1 MREKYYYLRIDHLN
15 TYFSGKNRLFITSL
29 TVLFLLLM
37 STDFI
42 RAQGVEKRPAE
53 PIICPAKDQDMFTR
67 INIPEV
73 SSGDYQRTAQNAATA
88 EFEITF
94 GPGAQANPEAM
105 AAFEYALDIWATQIV
120 SPVPIKIYAEF
131 ANLGAGVLASA
142 GPAYNVLNFPG
153 APEENTLYPAALAN
167 ALAGEALFPDED
179 FDLIVN
185 LGTGIP
191 WYFGLDGNTPA
202 GQYDFVTVALHEAGH
217 GLGFTTVRSF
227 SGGVG
232 SLRSN
237 GNPAVYGLFI
247 EDGDGNLLL
256 DFPDPSTELGD
267 AFTGGDIFMGGTFA
281 VSALNGQRPELYAP
295 SNFQGGS
302 SIAHWDEAAFPAG
315 DPNSLMT
322 PQVGSAESNFDI
334 GDITRGLF
342 RDMGWQINEA
352 DVSPIVADINSIS
365 EELNVNDSLLTTINL
380 SNLSDSSL
388 DVSISSIQSIN
399 LINEINPTSLSI
411 DSLSDESFE
420 VLFDASSAQ
429 AGIYNDTLLVDV
441 INSPTSIR
449 IPVEIRVLDGTEAP
463 IIEVSPT
470 AFSEEIE
477 QFQVRTEE
485 LLISNTG
492 NADLT
497 FNISIDGDSLDQF
510 NSNLKKTKEAI
521 ATGGFNTATYP
532 YVEGSS
538 KSALLKT
545 ESNEYSEIITSLYTT
560 DFEDFSIGDI
570 NGQNGWVSQF
580 EDNWVISDSN
590 PDDGNLHFRGVS
602 DGLGAD
608 RPASVLAISPTVVPG
623 DEPFMVYSSRVNIE
637 GEGVT
642 WEIIPQSP
650 AAGSVVTRLRF
661 NGDGTIDALVDPD
674 FVSVD
679 AEIPDGYFDLRI
691 VVDKEDFS
699 FSVYFDDEMVF
710 SGQGFAGEIEQV
722 VVLSAMEA
730 TGSTIDIDN
739 FEIIDGNADAPF
751 LTVNPTVGNV
761 PFGSSLAAEVKFD
774 ARTLTPG
781 EYTATITVNS
791 NDSANSTIDVP
802 VSLTVVQPPVISV
815 NPDEISAAIDV
826 SVDDPATKTETFTI
840 SNSGESSLDFSTSLG
855 ATTFTP
861 NSNLNSIK
869 IEELDM
875 ALYGVGNSK
884 EMEEKSAGIK
894 AKVLS
899 TIASKKKEGSELSSN
914 TFSDSIAYDSG
925 INFPDDFAGVQQ
937 GAYTSAI
944 KFDVESAFNLTA
956 VRNAFRT
963 EAVSDPVVILE
974 VYLGGNTPNEGE
986 LLTSQTFSQAS
997 EEGIFAIEELNESI
1011 SFSEGE
1017 SFWVVHKYP
1026 DGIEFPQGV
1035 DDNISQRPNTYFFSG
1050 DGGDTFNPSGFVF
1063 LVRALSGSGSDNYI
1077 SLSPAS
1083 GTVAPGESFEV
1094 SATFDG
1100 TSLPNGLHETDILI
1114 SSNDP
1119 INPSISVAT
1128 SLNVSGQTAE
1138 IEVSDEYLLF
1148 NDVFLGQDK
1157 ERTFSVTNAGL
1168 ADLNVSSISSDNAD
1182 FSVSPSS
1189 ANLSPGEEQI
1199 VTVNFA
1205 PSQLGSIN
1213 GIISIETPGM
1223 QNPIEVVVNGIGA
1236 EPPIGQ
1242 FDPQEIVETTDAGTT
1257 IEKTISLKN
1266 DGNAPLIYSFPDLAL
1281 NSILANPEVALNNSE
1296 LLSFDNTGMVEEK
1309 GAEDTRV
1316 GHDVLYNVG
1325 TDNDFGY
1332 SWIDS
1337 DEENGPVYNFTDIT
1351 ASGNEIT
1358 SNVGGDGTAQVPL
1371 SFAFEFY
1378 GESYSSAFVNA
1389 NGFVSFQAPAGANT
1403 WTNSQI
1409 PTNDNVNNMIAG
1421 FWNDIEP
1428 QEFNGAV
1435 HYQDFGDKFIV
1446 QWTDATEYFGSADE
1460 SVTFQIVLHDDGN
1473 IDIYYEDVESAS
1485 FLNTTTVGIENGDG
1499 TDGAQVAFNTSY
1511 IKDEL
1516 AVRFIKPTIT
1526 FTSFITAVDDLSGVV
1541 PAGGSK
1547 DITVT
1552 LDATDLN
1559 DGRYFDQLIASTN
1572 APSDSGTIAL
1582 FDLTVIGFPEI
1593 GFDSD
1598 SLMFE
1603 PIFVGLT
1610 SEASLLITNEGSKEL
1625 IVSSLSNGNADFEID
1640 ETGPFNLLPDQSRV
1654 VNVSFSPSSVGN
1666 ISDEILIESNDAF
1679 GNESANIYLS
1689 GVGIDPPV
1697 IELSPDSLSVVVYEG
1712 DSTTENVT
1720 ISNTGAADL
1729 NYSLSVPYF
1738 GEAQSENSE
1747 VKQYEKLTYDKIL
1760 SKETEDTRVGPE
1772 FLNASGGP
1780 GTFGYTWIDN
1790 NSGGPAYDYID
1801 ISETGQLADVG
1812 GDGNT
1817 TVPLPFEFNFFGS
1830 NENEVTIGANGF
1842 LTFDAIVGSNFT
1854 NAQIPDESNPNLF
1867 IAPMWADLEPQ
1878 DGGGVYYEAHDDYFI
1893 VQYDSV
1899 PGFGFPPFL
1908 PIPDPVSFQV
1918 ILYPNGQIKMQYEN
1932 VASTLATSSTVGLE
1946 GPQGLSGL
1954 QVIFNNEYLTDNLA
1968 ITFTPPIQGVLAA
1981 GETAEIPVT
1990 FFSEGLDAG
1999 ETYFGDIIVSSNDP
2013 ISPELSIPVSLEV
2026 LELPEI
2032 SSFTLINAELNEE
2045 IGELFTG
2052 EIINLDN
2059 YANNEFSVIANPT
2072 MADVGSVVFDF
2083 NGQEAFQTENIAPYS
2098 LDGDF
2103 NNGNSFYPVALPK
2116 GVNTITAT
2124 PYTGANGSGKE
2135 GKALTVEFEVIDNQP
2150 DFCYGE
2156 SITSYQPGNRKNG
2169 QAIPQSRSN
2178 PEQALGQP
2186 QENDNYNFVA
2196 LGFGG
2201 SITIELG
2208 CEVMDHEGNDL
2219 LIVETSFRDA
2229 NRPCEQYPEKAKIE
2243 ASVDGENWAI
2253 IADEICGDGEVD
2265 LANGGLTTAK
2275 FIRITDVSN
2284 SDDFQGG
2291 NADGYDLDGIMVIN
2305 NLGDEQDPELV
2316 KEIVEKE
2323 NVVAN
2328 EENVIVSA
2336 YPNPATDFINVDL
2349 NGEGDQF
2356 HVRLFNVTGEL
2367 VDHTILSVKNGENK
2381 GKLDLRK
2388 YPQGLYHLRVK
2399 NQEGGIVSQSRILKW

>member
-1 MREKYYYLRIDHLN
+1 MRKKFTIFEFFRFYSNFNCKKELI
-15 TYFSGKNRLFITSL
+15 ITSI
-29 TVLFLLLM
+29 FLLFMLF
-37 STDFI
+37 STSGFLI
-42 RAQGVEKRPAE
+42 AQGTEKREAE

-67 INIPEV
+67 INIPETT
-73 SSGDYQRTAQNAATA
+73 SGEYQRMVQNNATA

-94 GPGAQANPEAM
+94 GPGAQDNPEAM

-131 ANLGAGVLASA
+131 ADLGAGVLASA
-142 GPAYNVLNFPG
+142 GPAYNVINFSG

-167 ALAGEALFPDED
+167 ALAGEVLFPEED

-227 SGGVG
+227 NGGVG

-342 RDMGWQINEA
+342 RDMGWQISEME
-352 DVSPIVADINSIS
+352 VSPIVSNTNSIS
-365 EELNVNDSLLTTINL
+365 EELNVNDSLLTTISL
-380 SNLSDSSL
+380 SNISDSII
-388 DVSISSIQSIN
+388 DVSISLTESIN
-399 LINEINPTSLSI
+399 LIDSINPSSLTI

-420 VLFDASSAQ
+420 VLFNATAIQ
-429 AGIYNDTLLVDV
+429 AGIYNDTILVDV
-441 INSPTSIR
+441 INSSASIS
-449 IPVEIRVLDGTEAP
+449 IPVEIRVLDGTESP
-463 IIEVSPT
+463 SIEVSPT

-477 QFQVRTEE
+477 QFQVRSEDI
-485 LLISNTG
+485 LINNTG

-510 NSNLKKTKEAI
+510 TTNLDKTKKAI
-521 ATGGFNTATYP
+521 AKDGFVTSSYP
-532 YVEGSS
+532 YVEASS
-538 KSALLKT
+538 KSALFKT
-545 ESNEYSEIITSLYTT
+545 ESNEYSKIITSLYTT

-570 NGQNGWVSQF
+570 NEQNGWVSQF
-580 EDNWVISDSN
+580 EDNWIISDSN
-590 PDDGNLHFRGVS
+590 PDDGSLHFRGVS

-674 FVSVD
+674 FVSMD
-679 AEIPDGYFDLRI
+679 AEIPEGYFDLRI
-691 VVDKEDFS
+691 VVDKEDFT

-739 FEIIDGNADAPF
+739 FEIIDGDANAPF
-751 LTVNPTVGNV
+751 ITVNPMEGIV
-761 PFGSSLAAEVKFD
+761 PFGSSLTAEVKFD
-774 ARTLTPG
+774 ARTLAPG
-781 EYTATITVNS
+781 DYSATITINS
-791 NDSANSTIDVP
+791 NDSANSTIEVP

-815 NPDEISAAIDV
+815 SPEEINTAIDV
-826 SVDDPATKTETFTI
+826 TVDDPATKTESFTI
-840 SNSGESSLDFSTSLG
+840 SNSGESALDFNTSLG
-855 ATTFTP
+855 ATNFTP
-861 NSNLNSIK
+861 SSNSNNIK
-869 IEELDM
+869 IEDLDM
-875 ALYGVGNSK
+875 ALYGEGNPK
-884 EMEEKSAGIK
+884 KLKEKSAGIK
-894 AKVLS
+894 SKVLT
-899 TIASKKKEGSELSSN
+899 TISSKTKEESEWSAN

-944 KFDVESAFNLTA
+944 KFDVESSFNLTA

-963 EAVSDPVVILE
+963 ETVSNPVVILE
-974 VYLGGNTPNEGE
+974 VYLGGDTPNDGE
-986 LLTSQTFSQAS
+986 FLASQTFSQAS
-997 EEGIFAIEELNESI
+997 EEGIFALEELNESL
-1011 SFSEGE
+1011 SFEAGE
-1017 SFWVVHKYP
+1017 SFWIVHKYP

-1035 DDNISQRPNTYFFSG
+1035 DDNISQRPDTYFFSG
-1050 DGGDTFNPSGFVF
+1050 DGGSTYNPSGFVF
-1063 LVRALSGSGSDNYI
+1063 LVRALSGGSDNYI

-1083 GTVAPGESFEV
+1083 GSVAPGESFEV
-1094 SATFDG
+1094 TATFDA
-1100 TSLPNGLHETDILI
+1100 TSLANGLHETDILI

-1119 INPSISVAT
+1119 VNPSVSVAT
-1128 SLNVSGQTAE
+1128 SLDVSGQSAE

-1157 ERTFSVTNAGL
+1157 ERTFSITNAGL
-1168 ADLNVSSISSDNAD
+1168 AALNVSSISSDNAD

-1189 ANLSPGEEQI
+1189 ANISPGEEQT

-1213 GIISIETPGM
+1213 GIINIETPGM
-1223 QNPIEVVVNGIGA
+1223 QDPIEVVVNGIGV

-1242 FDPQEIVETTDAGTT
+1242 FDPQEVVDTTEAGTT
-1257 IEKTISLKN
+1257 IEKVISLKN

-1281 NSILANPEVALNNSE
+1281 NSILANPEVNLNNSE
-1296 LLSFDNTGMVEEK
+1296 LLSFDNAGVVEEK
-1309 GAEDTRV
+1309 GAEDSRV

-1325 TDNDFGY
+1325 TDNEFGY

-1337 DEENGPVYNFTDIT
+1337 DEDNGPVYNFTDIT

-1358 SNVGGDGTAQVPL
+1358 ANLGGDGSAQVPL
-1371 SFAFEFY
+1371 SFSFEFY
-1378 GESYSSAFVNA
+1378 GDSYSSAFVNA
-1389 NGFVSFQAPAGANT
+1389 NGFISFQAPSGANT

-1409 PTNDNVNNMIAG
+1409 PTDDVVNNMIAG
-1421 FWNDIEP
+1421 FWNDLEP

-1435 HYQDFGDKFIV
+1435 HYQDFGDKLIV
-1446 QWTDATEYFGSADE
+1446 QWTDATEFLGTEEE

-1473 IDIYYEDVESAS
+1473 VDIYYEDVESAS
-1485 FLNTTTVGIENGDG
+1485 FLNTTTVGIENADG
-1499 TDGAQVAFNTSY
+1499 SDGAQVAFNTSY

-1526 FTSFITAVDDLSGVV
+1526 FTPFITAVDDLSGVV
-1541 PAGGSK
+1541 PAGSSK

-1552 LDATDLN
+1552 LDASELN

-1593 GFDSD
+1593 SFDSD
-1598 SLMFE
+1598 SLVFE
-1603 PIFVGLT
+1603 PIFVGLN
-1610 SEASLLITNEGSKEL
+1610 SEASLLISNEGSKEL
-1625 IVSSLSNGNADFEID
+1625 IISSISNSNSDFQLD
-1640 ETGPFNLLPDQSRV
+1640 ESGPINLQPDQSRI
-1654 VNVSFSPSSVGN
+1654 VNINFVPSSVGS
-1666 ISDEILIESNDAF
+1666 ITDEIVVESNDAF
-1679 GNESANIYLS
+1679 GNETSSIYLS
-1689 GVGIDPPV
+1689 GIGIDPPV
-1697 IELSPDSLSVVVYEG
+1697 INLSPDSLSVVVYEE
-1712 DSTTENVT
+1712 DSATENVT
-1720 ISNTGAADL
+1720 ISNQGAADL
-1729 NYSLSVPYF
+1729 HYSLSVPYF
-1738 GEAQSENSE
+1738 GQAQAENNE
-1747 VKQYEKLTYDKIL
+1747 VKQYEKLSFDKIL

-1801 ISETGQLADVG
+1801 ISESGQLIDVG
-1812 GDGNT
+1812 GDGDA
-1817 TVPLPFEFNFFGS
+1817 TVSLPFEFSFFGS
-1830 NENEVTIGANGF
+1830 TENEVTIGANGF
-1842 LTFDAIVGSNFT
+1842 LTFDALTGSNFT
-1854 NAQIPDESNPNLF
+1854 NAQIPDEANPNLF

-1878 DGGGVYYEAHDDYFI
+1878 NGAGVYYEATDDYFI

-1918 ILYPNGQIKMQYEN
+1918 ILFPDGKIKMQYEN

-1954 QVIFNNEYLTDNLA
+1954 QVIFNNEYLSDNLA
-1968 ITFTPPIQGVLAA
+1968 ITFTPPIQGILAA
-1981 GETAEIPVT
+1981 GETTEVPIT
-1990 FFSEGLDAG
+1990 FFSEGLEAG
-1999 ETYFGDIIVSSNDP
+1999 ESYFGDIIVGSNDP
-2013 ISPELSIPVSLEV
+2013 ISPELTIPVSLEV

-2032 SSFTLINAELNEE
+2032 SSLTLINAELNEE

-2059 YANNEFSVIANPT
+2059 YASNEFSVIANPT

-2103 NNGNSFYPVALPK
+2103 NNGNSFYPVELPK
-2116 GVNTITAT
+2116 GINTITAT
-2124 PYTGANGSGKE
+2124 PYTGANGSGKI

-2156 SITSYQPGNRKNG
+2156 SITAFQPSNRKNG
-2169 QAIPQSRSN
+2169 RPIPNSRSN
-2178 PEQALGQP
+2178 PENALGQP
-2186 QENDNYNFVA
+2186 QENDNYNFVS

-2219 LIVETSFRDA
+2219 LIVETSFRDTD
-2229 NRPCEQYPEKAKIE
+2229 RDCEQYPEKAKVE
-2243 ASVDGENWAI
+2243 ASEDGENWVT
-2253 IADEICGDGEVD
+2253 IADEICADGEVD
-2265 LANGGLTTAK
+2265 LAAGGLSIAK
-2275 FIRITDVSN
+2275 YIRITDISN
-2284 SDDFQGG
+2284 PDDFQGG
-2291 NADGYDLDGIMVIN
+2291 NADGYDVDGIMVIN
-2305 NLGDEQDPELV
+2305 NLGDQEDTDLV
-2316 KEIVEKE
+2316 DEIIEKE
-2323 NVVAN
+2323 NLVAN
-2328 EENVIVSA
+2328 EEDVEVKA
-2336 YPNPATDFINVDL
+2336 YPNPATDFVTVSL
-2349 NGEGDQF
+2349 KGEGNEF
-2356 HVRLFNVTGEL
+2356 HSRLFNVKGEL
-2367 VDHTILSVKNGENK
+2367 VDHSIFSVNDGEEK
-2381 GKLDLRK
+2381 GRLDLRK
-2388 YPQGLYHLRVK
+2388 YPQGLYQLRIT
-2399 NQEGGIVSQSRILKW
+2399 NQTGGIVSQSRILKW